1 VPYSRRLDPTMLSVK
16 EGGGPMKILIALD
29 ASPQSQHAL
38 RFVGR
43 MRWPAGSRV
52 IVVSALPT
60 LVGTA
65 AAGIELS
72 SLDAVSSAQRSEV
85 EELVAAA
92 EAALRESGIPTESR
106 IEAGD
111 PREVLVSVAEAEHA
125 DLIVVGSHGRKGL
138 AKLMLGSVS
147 SHVVTHASS
156 SVLVVKD
163 TPVLTRKGGK
173 S

>member
-1 VPYSRRLDPTMLSVK
+1 MLSVQ

-38 RFVGR
+38 RFVSR

-60 LVGTA
+60 LVGA
-65 AAGIELS
+65 AAVGAELS
-72 SLDAVSSAQRSEV
+72 GMDAVSEAQRRDV
-85 EELVAAA
+85 EELVASA
-92 EAALRESGIPTESR
+92 EATLRESGIATEAR
-106 IEAGD
+106 VKAGD
-111 PREVLVSVAEAEHA
+111 PREVLVSVAEQEHA

-138 AKLMLGSVS
+138 AKLVLGSVS
-147 SHVVTHASS
+147 SHVVTHAAC

-163 TPVLTRKGGK
+163 TPVLTRMGGK

>member
-1 VPYSRRLDPTMLSVK
+1 MLSVK

-38 RFVGR
+38 RFVSR

-60 LVGTA
+60 LVGA
-65 AAGIELS
+65 AAVGAELS
-72 SLDAVSSAQRSEV
+72 GMDAVSAQRRDV
-85 EELVAAA
+85 EELVASA
-92 EAALRESGIPTESR
+92 EATLRESGIATEAR
-106 IEAGD
+106 VKAGD
-111 PREVLVSVAEAEHA
+111 PREVLVSVAEQEHA

-138 AKLMLGSVS
+138 AKLVLGSVS
-147 SHVVTHASS
+147 SHVVTHAAC

-163 TPVLTRKGGK
+163 TPVLTRMGGK

>member
-1 VPYSRRLDPTMLSVK
+1 
-16 EGGGPMKILIALD
+16 MKILIALD

-38 RFVGR
+38 RFISR

-60 LVGTA
+60 LVGA
-65 AAGIELS
+65 AAVGAELS
-72 SLDAVSSAQRSEV
+72 GIDALSNAQRRDV
-85 EELVAAA
+85 EERVASA
-92 EAALRESGIPTESR
+92 EATLRESGIATEAR

-111 PREVLVSVAEAEHA
+111 PREVLVSVAEQEHA

-138 AKLMLGSVS
+138 AKLVLGSVS
-147 SHVVTHASS
+147 SHVVTHASC

-163 TPVLTRKGGK
+163 TPVLTPKGGK